1 MMEQLL
7 MKDHFTYALVIGTI
21 ILSVTA
27 GYFLGHQ
34 DKAVVC
40 AQYITDLE
48 DLKVKK
54 AQCDTDLTTCKG
66 KGAANGVLQCKPIC
80 DQQVKVA
87 LETQKAWNCDD

>member
-1 MMEQLL
+1 MNDFIL
-7 MKDHFTYALVIGTI
+7 KDHFTYALVIGTI

-40 AQYITDLE
+40 AEYITDLE

-54 AQCDTDLTTCKG
+54 AQCDVDLTTCKG
-66 KGAANGVLQCKPIC
+66 KGAAEGVLQCKPIC

-87 LETQKAWNCDD
+87 LETQKAWSCDD

>member
-1 MMEQLL
+1 MMQELL

-40 AQYITDLE
+40 AQYITDLDKE
-48 DLKVKK
+48 KQAHLKTV
-54 AQCDTDLTTCKG
+54 DELTTCKA
-66 KGAANGVLQCKPIC
+66 KASGACVLDCVSVCDKQVQEALKNKKDWIC
-80 DQQVKVA
+80 ND
-87 LETQKAWNCDD
+87 

>member
-1 MMEQLL
+1 MMQELL
-7 MKDHFTYALVIGTI
+7 MKDNFTYALVIGTI

-54 AQCDTDLTTCKG
+54 ATCDTDLTTCKG
-66 KGAANGVLQCKPIC
+66 KGGSQWCSPMQAHLRPTSEGC
-80 DQQVKVA
+80 
-87 LETQKAWNCDD
+87 T

>member
-1 MMEQLL
+1 MNDFIL
-7 MKDHFTYALVIGTI
+7 KDHFTYALVIGTI

-40 AQYITDLE
+40 AEYITDLE

-54 AQCDTDLTTCKG
+54 AQCDVDLTTCKG

-87 LETQKAWNCDD
+87 LETQKAWSCDD